1 MKNIFLLLT
10 LAILTISCGGDS
22 KSITAIIE
30 NKDLKKIREKRNK
43 LITEQATIAGKLKII
58 DAAISKL
65 DTIKKYPLVTA
76 FQVKTINF
84 NHFLELQGSVATKQ
98 NLILYP
104 EFSGLL
110 TKVYVKEGQKVSKG
124 QLLATIDDAGLW
136 EQVAQMEV
144 QLSLV
149 KTTFERQKRLWE
161 QKIGSEIEFLQAKAT
176 YEGQENAVNQM
187 KSQLAKTSVRAPFSG
202 IIDDIITEQGTV
214 VGAGASQLLRIVNL
228 DNMYIEA
235 EVPEVYLSR
244 IVPGKT
250 VEVYFPVLGE
260 TLNTKVNQVSN
271 FINPSNR
278 TFKITILIKNKEK
291 LIKPN
296 LTAKIKIND
305 YTNEQAVLIPQ
316 SIISE
321 NSLGEQYIFIAQ
333 NINKDNEATAKKMIV
348 KTGKTQGDFLEVLEG
363 LASNDIII
371 NEGARNVKDGQNV
384 KILNVERNE

>member
-1 MKNIFLLLT
+1 MKNILLLIT

-22 KSITAIIE
+22 KSITATIE
-30 NKDLKKIREKRNK
+30 GKDLKKIREKRNE
-43 LITEQATIAGKLKII
+43 LITEQTTIAGKLKII
-58 DAAISKL
+58 DAAISNL

-76 FQVKTINF
+76 FQVNTINF

-110 TKVYVKEGQKVSKG
+110 TKIYVKEGQKVSKG
-124 QLLATIDDAGLW
+124 QLLATIDDAGLS

-144 QLSLV
+144 QLSLA

-176 YEGQENAVNQM
+176 YEGQENAVNQL

-202 IIDDIITEQGTV
+202 IIDDIISEPGTV

-250 VEVYFPVLGE
+250 VEVYFPILGE
-260 TLNTKVNQVSN
+260 TLNTKVDQVSN
-271 FINPSNR
+271 FINPNNR
-278 TFKITILIKNKEK
+278 TFKITVLIKNNEK

-305 YTNEQAVLIPQ
+305 YTNEQAILIPQ

-321 NSLGEQYIFIAQ
+321 NANGEQYVYIVNDKKENGQ
-333 NINKDNEATAKKMIV
+333 GVAKRVIIE
-348 KTGKTQGDFLEVLEG
+348 TGKTQGDVIEVLKG
-363 LASNDIII
+363 LENGAEIIE
-371 NEGARNVKDGQNV
+371 EGARSVKDEQTV
-384 KILNVERNE
+384 KVTNKN

>member
-22 KSITAIIE
+22 KSITATIE
-30 NKDLKKIREKRNK
+30 NKDLKKIREKRNE

-124 QLLATIDDAGLW
+124 QLLATIDDGGLS

-144 QLSLV
+144 QLSLA

-260 TLNTKVNQVSN
+260 TLNTKVDQVSN

>member
-144 QLSLV
+144 QLSLA

-260 TLNTKVNQVSN
+260 TLNTKVDQVSN

-363 LASNDIII
+363 VASNDIII

>member
-30 NKDLKKIREKRNK
+30 NKDLKKIREKRNE

-124 QLLATIDDAGLW
+124 QLLATIDDGGLS

-144 QLSLV
+144 QLSLA

>member
-1 MKNIFLLLT
+1 M
-10 LAILTISCGGDS
+10 
-22 KSITAIIE
+22 
-30 NKDLKKIREKRNK
+30 
-43 LITEQATIAGKLKII
+43 
-58 DAAISKL
+58 
-65 DTIKKYPLVTA
+65 
-76 FQVKTINF
+76 
-84 NHFLELQGSVATKQ
+84 
-98 NLILYP
+98 
-104 EFSGLL
+104 L
-110 TKVYVKEGQKVSKG
+110 TKVYVKEGQKVAKG
-124 QLLATIDDAGLW
+124 QLLATIDDAGLS

-144 QLSLV
+144 QLSLA

-348 KTGKTQGDFLEVLEG
+348 KTGKTQGDSVEVLEG
-363 LASNDIII
+363 VVSNDIII

-384 KILNVERNE
+384 KILNVERHE

>member
-22 KSITAIIE
+22 KSITATIE
-30 NKDLKKIREKRNK
+30 NKDLKKIREKRNE

-144 QLSLV
+144 QLSLA

-260 TLNTKVNQVSN
+260 TLNTKVDQVSN

-363 LASNDIII
+363 VASNDIII

>member
-30 NKDLKKIREKRNK
+30 NKDLKKIREKRNE

-124 QLLATIDDAGLW
+124 QLLATIDDGGLS

-144 QLSLV
+144 QLSLA

-363 LASNDIII
+363 VASNDIII

>member
-10 LAILTISCGGDS
+10 LATLTISCGGDS
-22 KSITAIIE
+22 KSFESIIE
-30 NKDLKKIREKRNK
+30 SKDLNKIREKR
-43 LITEQATIAGKLKII
+43 TELVAEKTTIEGKLKII
-58 DAAISKL
+58 DGAISSL

-76 FQVKTINF
+76 FQVKTNNF

-104 EFSGLL
+104 EYSGLL
-110 TKVYVKEGQKVSKG
+110 TKILVKEGQKVKKG
-124 QLLATIDDAGLW
+124 QVLATIDDGGLSQ
-136 EQVAQMEV
+136 QVAQMEV
-144 QLSLV
+144 QLSLA

-214 VGAGASQLLRIVNL
+214 VGAGASQLIRLVNL

-235 EVPEVYLSR
+235 EIPENYIGS

-260 TLNTKVNQVSN
+260 TLITKVDQVSN
-271 FINPSNR
+271 FINPDNR
-278 TFKITILIKNKEK
+278 TFKITIIIQNKDEH
-291 LIKPN
+291 IKPN

-305 YTNEQAVLIPQ
+305 YTSEQAILIPQ

-321 NSLGEQYIFIAQ
+321 NSLGEQYIFLAQ
-333 NINKDNEATAKKMIV
+333 NINNDMEAIAKKVIV
-348 KTGKTQGDFLEVLEG
+348 KTGKTQGDFVEILEG
-363 LASNDIII
+363 VTSDDIIV
-371 NEGARNVKDGQNV
+371 NEGARNVKDDQNV
-384 KILNVERNE
+384 KILNVDSNE

>member
-22 KSITAIIE
+22 KSITATIE
-30 NKDLKKIREKRNK
+30 NKDLKKIREKRNE

-110 TKVYVKEGQKVSKG
+110 TKVYVKEGQKVAKG
-124 QLLATIDDAGLW
+124 QLLATIDDAGLS

-144 QLSLV
+144 QLSLA

-214 VGAGASQLLRIVNL
+214 VGAGVSQLLRIVNL

-260 TLNTKVNQVSN
+260 TLNTKVDQASN

-348 KTGKTQGDFLEVLEG
+348 KTGKTQGDSVEVLEG
-363 LASNDIII
+363 VVSNDIII

-384 KILNVERNE
+384 KILNVERHE

>member
-124 QLLATIDDAGLW
+124 QLLATIDDGGLS

-144 QLSLV
+144 QLSLA

-260 TLNTKVNQVSN
+260 TLNTKVDQVSN

-348 KTGKTQGDFLEVLEG
+348 KTGKTQGDSVEVLEG
-363 LASNDIII
+363 VVSNDIII

-384 KILNVERNE
+384 KILNVERHE

>member
-1 MKNIFLLLT
+1 MKKIFLLLT

-22 KSITAIIE
+22 KSIESIIE
-30 NKDLKKIREKRNK
+30 SNDLNKIREKRNE
-43 LITEQATIAGKLKII
+43 IVTEQTEIAGKLKII
-58 DAAISKL
+58 DAAISSL

-76 FQVKTINF
+76 FQVKTNNF

-98 NLILYP
+98 NIILYP
-104 EFSGLL
+104 EYSGLL
-110 TKVYVKEGQKVSKG
+110 TKVHVNEGQKVTKG
-124 QLLATIDDAGLW
+124 QLLATIDDGGMSQ
-136 EQVAQMEV
+136 QVAQMEV
-144 QLSLV
+144 QLSLA

-202 IIDDIITEQGTV
+202 IIDDVITEQGTV
-214 VGAGASQLLRIVNL
+214 VGAGASQLIRIVNL

-235 EVPEVYLSR
+235 EVPEGYLSS

-260 TLNTKVNQVSN
+260 TLSTKVDQVSN

-278 TFKITILIKNKEK
+278 TFKITILTPNKNKH
-291 LIKPN
+291 IKPN

-305 YTNEQAVLIPQ
+305 YSSEQAVLIPQ

-333 NINKDNEATAKKMIV
+333 NINKNNEATAKKMIV
-348 KTGKTQGDFLEVLEG
+348 KTGKTQGDFVEILEG
-363 LASNDIII
+363 VASNDIIV

-384 KILNVERNE
+384 KILNVESNE

>member
-22 KSITAIIE
+22 KSITATIE
-30 NKDLKKIREKRNK
+30 GKDLKKIREKRNE
-43 LITEQATIAGKLKII
+43 LITEQTTISGKLKII
-58 DAAISKL
+58 DAAISNL

-76 FQVKTINF
+76 FQINTINF

-110 TKVYVKEGQKVSKG
+110 TKVYVKEGQKVAKG
-124 QLLATIDDAGLW
+124 QLLATIDDAGLS

-144 QLSLV
+144 QLSLA

-202 IIDDIITEQGTV
+202 IIDDIITEQGAV

-250 VEVYFPVLGE
+250 VEVYFPILGE
-260 TLNTKVNQVSN
+260 TLNTKVDQVSN

-305 YTNEQAVLIPQ
+305 YTNEQAILIPQ

-348 KTGKTQGDFLEVLEG
+348 KTGKTQGDFVEVLDG
-363 LASNDIII
+363 VASNDIII

>member
-10 LAILTISCGGDS
+10 LAILTISCGDDS
-22 KSITAIIE
+22 KSITSIIE
-30 NKDLKKIREKRNK
+30 GKDLNKIREKRNE
-43 LITEQATIAGKLKII
+43 LVTEQTTIAGKLKTI
-58 DAAISKL
+58 DAAISSL

-76 FQVKTINF
+76 FQVKTNNF

-110 TKVYVKEGQKVSKG
+110 TKVYVKEGQKVTKG
-124 QLLATIDDAGLW
+124 QLLASIDDGGMSQ
-136 EQVAQMEV
+136 QVAQMEV
-144 QLSLV
+144 QFSLA

-161 QKIGSEIEFLQAKAT
+161 QKIGSEIQFLQAKAT

-214 VGAGASQLLRIVNL
+214 VGAGASQLIRIVNL

-235 EVPEVYLSR
+235 EVPEGYLSS
-244 IVPGKT
+244 IVTGKT
-250 VEVYFPVLGE
+250 AEVYFQVLGE
-260 TLNTKVNQVSN
+260 TLNTKVDQVSN
-271 FINPSNR
+271 YINPGNR
-278 TFKITILIKNKEK
+278 TFKITIQIPNKEK
-291 LIKPN
+291 HIKPN

-305 YTNEQAVLIPQ
+305 YSSKQAVLIPQ

-348 KTGKTQGDFLEVLEG
+348 ETGKTQGDFVEILEG
-363 LASNDIII
+363 VASNDIIV

-384 KILNVERNE
+384 KILNVESNE

>member
-22 KSITAIIE
+22 KSITATIE
-30 NKDLKKIREKRNK
+30 NKDLKKIREKRNE

-110 TKVYVKEGQKVSKG
+110 TKVYVKEGQKVAKG
-124 QLLATIDDAGLW
+124 QLLATIDDAGLS

-144 QLSLV
+144 QLSLA

-214 VGAGASQLLRIVNL
+214 VGAGVSQLLRIVNL

-260 TLNTKVNQVSN
+260 TLNTKVDQVSN

-333 NINKDNEATAKKMIV
+333 NINKDNEATAKKMMV
-348 KTGKTQGDFLEVLEG
+348 KTGKTQGDSVEVLEG
-363 LASNDIII
+363 VVSNDIII

-384 KILNVERNE
+384 KILNVERHE

>member
-1 MKNIFLLLT
+1 M
-10 LAILTISCGGDS
+10 
-22 KSITAIIE
+22 
-30 NKDLKKIREKRNK
+30 
-43 LITEQATIAGKLKII
+43 
-58 DAAISKL
+58 
-65 DTIKKYPLVTA
+65 
-76 FQVKTINF
+76 
-84 NHFLELQGSVATKQ
+84 
-98 NLILYP
+98 
-104 EFSGLL
+104 L
-110 TKVYVKEGQKVSKG
+110 TKVYVKEGQKVAKG
-124 QLLATIDDAGLW
+124 QLLATIDDAGLS

-144 QLSLV
+144 QLSLA

-214 VGAGASQLLRIVNL
+214 VGAGVSQLLRIVNL

-260 TLNTKVNQVSN
+260 TLNTKVDQVSN

-348 KTGKTQGDFLEVLEG
+348 KTGKTQGDSVEVLEG
-363 LASNDIII
+363 VVSNDIII

-384 KILNVERNE
+384 KILNVERHE

>member
-124 QLLATIDDAGLW
+124 QLLATIDDGGLS

-144 QLSLV
+144 QLSLA

-260 TLNTKVNQVSN
+260 TLNTKVDQVSN

>member
-22 KSITAIIE
+22 KSITATIE
-30 NKDLKKIREKRNK
+30 NKDLKKIREKRNEP
-43 LITEQATIAGKLKII
+43 ITEQATIAGKLKII

-214 VGAGASQLLRIVNL
+214 VGAGVSQLLRIVNL

-363 LASNDIII
+363 VASNDIII
-371 NEGARNVKDGQNV
+371 NEGARNVKDGQSV
-384 KILNVERNE
+384 RILNVENNE

>member
-22 KSITAIIE
+22 KSITATIE
-30 NKDLKKIREKRNK
+30 NKDLKKIREKRNE

-124 QLLATIDDAGLW
+124 QLLATIDDGGLS

-144 QLSLV
+144 QLSLA

-363 LASNDIII
+363 VASNDIII
-371 NEGARNVKDGQNV
+371 SEGARNVKDGQNV

>member
-22 KSITAIIE
+22 KSITATIE
-30 NKDLKKIREKRNK
+30 NKDLKKIREKRNE

-110 TKVYVKEGQKVSKG
+110 TKVYVKEGQKVAKG
-124 QLLATIDDAGLW
+124 QLLATIDDGGLS

-144 QLSLV
+144 QLSLA

-214 VGAGASQLLRIVNL
+214 VGAGVSQLLRIVNL

-260 TLNTKVNQVSN
+260 TLNTKVDQVSN

-348 KTGKTQGDFLEVLEG
+348 KTGKTQGDSVEVLEG
-363 LASNDIII
+363 VVSNDIII

-384 KILNVERNE
+384 KILNVERHE

>member
-22 KSITAIIE
+22 KSITATIE
-30 NKDLKKIREKRNK
+30 NKDLKKIREKRNE

-144 QLSLV
+144 QLSLA

-348 KTGKTQGDFLEVLEG
+348 KTGKTQGDSVEVLEG
-363 LASNDIII
+363 VVSNDIII

>member
-1 MKNIFLLLT
+1 MKNILLLIT

-22 KSITAIIE
+22 KSITATIE
-30 NKDLKKIREKRNK
+30 GKDLKKIREKRNE
-43 LITEQATIAGKLKII
+43 LITEQTTIAGKLKII
-58 DAAISKL
+58 DAAISNL

-76 FQVKTINF
+76 FQVNTINF

-110 TKVYVKEGQKVSKG
+110 TKIYVKEGQKVSKG
-124 QLLATIDDAGLW
+124 QLLATIDDAGLS
-136 EQVAQMEV
+136 EHVAQMEV
-144 QLSLV
+144 QLSLA

-176 YEGQENAVNQM
+176 YEGQENAVNQL

-202 IIDDIITEQGTV
+202 IIDDIISEPGTV

-250 VEVYFPVLGE
+250 VEVYFPILGE
-260 TLNTKVNQVSN
+260 TLNTKVDQVSN
-271 FINPSNR
+271 FINPNNR
-278 TFKITILIKNKEK
+278 TFKITVLIKNNEK

-305 YTNEQAVLIPQ
+305 YTNEQAILIPQ

-321 NSLGEQYIFIAQ
+321 NSLEEQYIFIAQ
-333 NINKDNEATAKKMIV
+333 KIDKNDKATAKKMIV
-348 KTGKTQGDFLEVLEG
+348 KTGKTQGDFVEVLEG
-363 LASNDIII
+363 VASNEIII
-371 NEGARNVKDGQNV
+371 NEGARNVKDGQRV
-384 KILNVERNE
+384 RILNVERNE

>member
-22 KSITAIIE
+22 KSIESIIE
-30 NKDLKKIREKRNK
+30 GKDLNKIREKRNE
-43 LITEQATIAGKLKII
+43 LVTEQTTIAGKLKTI
-58 DAAISKL
+58 DAAISSL

-76 FQVKTINF
+76 FQVKTNNF

-110 TKVYVKEGQKVSKG
+110 TKVYVKEGQKVTKG
-124 QLLATIDDAGLW
+124 QLLATIDDGGMSQ
-136 EQVAQMEV
+136 QVAQMEV
-144 QLSLV
+144 QFSLA

-202 IIDDIITEQGTV
+202 IIDDVITEQGTV
-214 VGAGASQLLRIVNL
+214 VGAGASQLIRIVNL

-235 EVPEVYLSR
+235 EVPEGYLSS

-260 TLNTKVNQVSN
+260 TLNTKVDQVSN
-271 FINPSNR
+271 YINPSNR
-278 TFKITILIKNKEK
+278 TFKITIQIPNKEK
-291 LIKPN
+291 HIKPN

-305 YTNEQAVLIPQ
+305 YTSEQAVLIPQ

-348 KTGKTQGDFLEVLEG
+348 ETGKTQGDFVEILKG
-363 LASNDIII
+363 LVSNEIIV

-384 KILNVERNE
+384 KILNVESNE